1 MKQTI
6 LEFIDFLKFP
16 QQSFRSKHKVGI
28 LVLSMALMFFLNIF
42 SLILNLGY
50 GYFRLDYPEQL
61 LLSYDEK
68 FFLYSLL
75 CVPIFEEIGFRLYL
89 IPKRWNILLS
99 SMFVIWELYPMV
111 ITGPEPLLKY
121 TLIHFLVSMTV
132 GVLLFL
138 ILDKI
143 FPKIKYS
150 YLFYFSALFFGSL
163 HFNAFVYNEINF
175 FVILY
180 VILVIIMTSFVGI
193 LLGYIRVSIGIVYS
207 ILFHF
212 LINFLP
218 VMASYGKL

>member
-6 LEFIDFLKFP
+6 IEFIYFLKSP
-16 QQSFRSKHKVGI
+16 RQSFRSNHKVSI
-28 LVLSMALMFFLNIF
+28 LVLTAFCVFLVDIF
-42 SLILNLGY
+42 AVILNLVY
-50 GYFRLDYPEQL
+50 GYFRLDYPERK
-61 LLSYDEK
+61 LLSYEENE
-68 FFLYSLL
+68 FLFRLL
-75 CVPIFEEIGFRLYL
+75 LVPIIEEFGFRLYL

-99 SMFVIWELYPMV
+99 AIAMVWMMYVMV
-111 ITGPEPLLKY
+111 ITVPESPVEYIIIRCLVSFPVG
-121 TLIHFLVSMTV
+121 FLVY
-132 GVLLFL
+132 LFL
-138 ILDKI
+138 RKIL
-143 FPKIKYS
+143 PGIKYS

-163 HFNAFVYNEINF
+163 HFNAFIYNNINF

-193 LLGYIRVSIGIVYS
+193 LLGYIRVSLGIVYS

>member
-16 QQSFRSKHKVGI
+16 QQSFRSKHKIGI
-28 LVLSMALMFFLNIF
+28 FVLSMALMFFLNIF

-50 GYFRLDYPEQL
+50 GYFRLDFPERK
-61 LLSYDEK
+61 LLSYEENE
-68 FFLYSLL
+68 FLFHLL
-75 CVPIFEEIGFRLYL
+75 LVPIIEEFGFRLYL

-99 SMFVIWELYPMV
+99 AIAMVWMMYVMV
-111 ITGPEPLLKY
+111 IIVPESPVEYMIIRCLVSFPVG
-121 TLIHFLVSMTV
+121 FLVY
-132 GVLLFL
+132 LFL
-138 ILDKI
+138 CKI

-163 HFNAFVYNEINF
+163 HFNAFVYNDINF
-175 FVILY
+175 FSILY
-180 VILVIIMTSFVGI
+180 VILVIIMTSFGGI